1 MQKKPRVLFP
11 FTEAGMGHIM
21 PMRSIADAFEKKYG
35 HLTEVV
41 RSNFFTE
48 SGNKYMIKFEQK
60 MAEFVRRQNRSRA
73 YSRFSCFNM
82 DFWGV
87 YISSW
92 ATMSCY
98 VPGVRPP
105 SVAYMEKLAPDLVVS
120 THWATNYYA
129 TKMKNKP
136 ITAMYCP
143 DAYICTLFRYPAD
156 LCMVSME
163 TGYRH
168 ALKKHP
174 VRFNEENL
182 KLVPFSIRKEA
193 FEVSMDKAENRR
205 ALGWEE
211 NKFTVI
217 LVEGGYGIGQMKRIC
232 ELLIERD
239 LPINLVPVC
248 GKNEELY
255 EYFKSLKTG
264 KNISFYPQGFAQN
277 IFQMIAASDLF
288 CGKSGNIIAEPT
300 FFGVPAIITN
310 CATVIERRIAEY
322 YVDHVGSA
330 VTLFDPIK
338 VADRIEEC
346 LQNPALLDG
355 YRARALAHRENHYGS
370 EAAAD
375 YIFSLLVAKYPHLA
389 EEAKAA
395 PEALSTALS

>member
-35 HLTEVV
+35 HLTEIV

-48 SGNKYMIKFEQK
+48 SGNKYMRKFEEK
-60 MAEFVRRQNRSRA
+60 MAAVVRRQNRSRA
-73 YSRFSCFNM
+73 YSRFTCFSM

-87 YISSW
+87 RISNW
-92 ATMSCY
+92 ATMTCF

-105 SVAYMEKLAPDLVVS
+105 SVAHMEELAPDLVVS

-129 TKMKNKP
+129 SKMKNKP
-136 ITAMYCP
+136 LTAMYCP

-163 TGYRH
+163 TGYKH
-168 ALKKHP
+168 ALKNHSL
-174 VRFNEENL
+174 RFNEDNL

-193 FEVSMDKAENRR
+193 FDVPVDKIENRR
-205 ALGWEE
+205 ALGWDE

-232 ELLIERD
+232 EILIERD
-239 LPINLVPVC
+239 APINLVPVC
-248 GKNEELY
+248 GKNRELY

-310 CATVIERRIAEY
+310 CATIIERRIAEY
-322 YVDHVGSA
+322 YEQYVGSA
-330 VTLFDPIK
+330 VRMFDAEK
-338 VADRIEEC
+338 VADRIEAC
-346 LQNPALLDG
+346 IQNPALLDG
-355 YRARALAHRENHYGS
+355 YREKALAHREKHYGS
-370 EAAAD
+370 EKAAD
-375 YIFSLLVAKYPHLA
+375 YIFALLKTKYPELA
-389 EEAKAA
+389 DAEKA
-395 PEALSTALS
+395 EALKEL

>member
-11 FTEAGMGHIM
+11 FTEAGLGHIM

-35 HLTEVV
+35 HLTEIV

-48 SGNKYMIKFEQK
+48 GGNKYMMKFEQK
-60 MAEFVRRQNRSRA
+60 MANFVRHQNRSRA

-92 ATMSCY
+92 ATMTCY
-98 VPGVRPP
+98 VPGVRPAAV
-105 SVAYMEKLAPDLVVS
+105 SHMEALAPDLVVS

-129 TKMKNKP
+129 SKMKNKP
-136 ITAMYCP
+136 LLAMYCP

-156 LCMVSME
+156 LCMVSMA

-168 ALKKHP
+168 ALKRHP
-174 VRFNEENL
+174 LRFNEDNL

-193 FEVSMDKAENRR
+193 FEVPTDKAENRR
-205 ALGWEE
+205 ALGWDE

-217 LVEGGYGIGQMKRIC
+217 LAEGGYGIGQMKRIC

-248 GKNEELY
+248 GKNEELFA
-255 EYFKSLKTG
+255 YFKSLRTG
-264 KNISFYPQGFAQN
+264 KRISFHPQGFAQD
-277 IFQMIAASDLF
+277 ILRMIAASDLF

-322 YVDHVGSA
+322 YVDYVGSA
-330 VTLFDPIK
+330 ERIFDPVQ
-338 VADRIEEC
+338 VADRIEAYI
-346 LQNPALLDG
+346 QDPSLLDG
-355 YRARALAHRENHYGS
+355 YRERALAHREDHYGS
-370 EAAAD
+370 EKAAD
-375 YIFSLLVAKYPHLA
+375 YIFALLKTRNPYLA
-389 EEAKAA
+389 EAENAA
-395 PEALSTALS
+395 AIEEPVS